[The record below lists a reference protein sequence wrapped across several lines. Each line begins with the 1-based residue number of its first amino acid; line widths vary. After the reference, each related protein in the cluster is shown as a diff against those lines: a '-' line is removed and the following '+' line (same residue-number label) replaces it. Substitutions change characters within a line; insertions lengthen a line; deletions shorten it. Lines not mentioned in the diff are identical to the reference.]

1 MIGNTLADINTL
13 DTDVLFSLNNFW
25 RFLDLPLINCEKEL
39 DFSLSKMWIKS
50 EILRTA
56 AIVANAAANPP
67 VLAEPAT
74 STFQINNTKL

>member
-1 MIGNTLADINTL
+1 MIENTPADINTL
-13 DTDVLFSLNNFW
+13 DTDVL
-25 RFLDLPLINCEKEL
+25 
-39 DFSLSKMWIKS
+39 
-50 EILRTA
+50 LRTA